1 MGIDSGTNPQPTKKS
16 SENKLGVTGLIST
29 TFSLWSRKLSIYIVI
44 VGITGVALVLFQ
56 ALYLY
61 SIFGLTGFALLEFIG
76 TSPLDAI
83 FSLVFFYIPSSFLI
97 PIIMLTL
104 IGLIVYAIVAGA
116 AIRYALIDYESPGS
130 GNMSESLSFAWRFA
144 VPLFGV
150 QLLQSL
156 IILGISA
163 LAVLSFYYQPI
174 VSLGLIFAVLYIAVR
189 LAPAPA
195 IVIAEERPPIN
206 ALSRSWQMTG
216 VAFWHVFFGQL
227 LMASVF
233 MIVTVALSA
242 VVVIGLVFI
251 VSSLEMIILITTV
264 FTSLLLSPLNYIF
277 QAVIFKDLEARD
289 VSREFNIL

>member
-29 TFSLWSRKLSIYIVI
+29 TFNLWSRKLSIYIVI

-289 VSREFNIL
+289 ISRDFNVL